1 MRDNGH
7 ERTPERSQP
16 SGRAATA
23 AGEPVRLGIS
33 SCLLGEAVRYDGGH
47 KRDAYLVE
55 TIGRL
60 VEWVPVCPEAELGLG
75 TPREPIRLV
84 SDAGRTDGVRLVGR
98 SGVRLTD
105 RMRRFA
111 RSRVRALAKDD
122 LSGYVLKKDSP
133 SCGMERVKVWAADD
147 ARASERNGRGLFAA
161 ELLRQYPN
169 LPVEEEGRLHDPA
182 LRENFFE
189 RVFAYRRLRALLSSR
204 WNVGTLV
211 RWHTAQKLALMAHSP
226 VRYRELGRLVAE
238 AAEIPRAELSR
249 RYEDEFMSA
258 MRMRATR
265 ARHTNA
271 LMHAVG
277 HFKRRIDPASRDEL
291 LAVLEDYR
299 LGLVP
304 RIVPLTLVRH
314 HARRLEVQYLQDQT
328 YLHPH
333 PKELALLNHV

>member
-1 MRDNGH
+1 MGDSEH
-7 ERTPERSQP
+7 ERAP
-16 SGRAATA
+16 SRPGRPVATA
-23 AGEPVRLGIS
+23 AGPPVRLGIS

-47 KRDAYLVE
+47 KRDPYLVE
-55 TIGRL
+55 TLGRL

-84 SDAGRTDGVRLVGR
+84 RDAGRTGGVRLVGR
-98 SGVRLTD
+98 SGVRLTG

-111 RSRVRALAKDD
+111 RSRVRALAKAD

-133 SCGMERVKVWAADD
+133 SCGMERVKVWTDGDGGAA
-147 ARASERNGRGLFAA
+147 ERNGRGVFAA

-169 LPVEEEGRLHDPA
+169 LPVEEEGRLRDPV
-182 LRENFFE
+182 LRENFVE

-204 WNVGTLV
+204 WTVGALV
-211 RWHTAQKLALMAHSP
+211 RWHTAQKLALMAHST

-238 AAEIPRAELSR
+238 AAEIPRAELGR
-249 RYEDEFMSA
+249 HYEDEFMSA
-258 MRMRATR
+258 MRIRATR

-277 HFKRRIDPASRDEL
+277 HFKRRIDAASRDEL
-291 LAVLEDYR
+291 LATLEDYR

-314 HARRLEVQYLQDQT
+314 HARRLEVAYLLDQT

>member
-1 MRDNGH
+1 MRDRGH
-7 ERTPERSQP
+7 ERSQP
-16 SGRAATA
+16 RRAAV
-23 AGEPVRLGIS
+23 AGSGAPVRIGLS
-33 SCLLGEAVRYDGGH
+33 SCLLGETVRYDGGH
-47 KRDAYLVE
+47 KRDPYLVE
-55 TIGRL
+55 TLGRL

-84 SDAGRTDGVRLVGR
+84 RHPGQTDGVRLVSR
-98 SGVRLTD
+98 SGVRLTG

-111 RSRVRALAKDD
+111 RSRVRALAKAD
-122 LSGYVLKKDSP
+122 LSGYILKKDSP
-133 SCGMERVKVWAADD
+133 SCGMERVKVWADGD
-147 ARASERNGRGLFAA
+147 GRAAERNGRGIFAA
-161 ELLRQYPN
+161 ELLRHFPN
-169 LPVEEEGRLHDPA
+169 LPVEEEGRLHDPV
-182 LRENFFE
+182 LRENFLE
-189 RVFAYRRLRALLSSR
+189 RVSAYRRLRALLSIR
-204 WNVGTLV
+204 WNVGGLV
-211 RWHTAQKLALMAHSP
+211 GWHTAQKLSLMAHSP

-238 AAEIPRAELSR
+238 AAEIPRAELAR

-258 MRMRATR
+258 MRIPATR

-277 HFKRRIDPASRDEL
+277 HFKRGLDTASRDEL

-314 HARRLEVQYLQDQT
+314 HARRLEVQYLLGQT

-333 PKELALLNHV
+333 P